1 MISTAPTPFPA
12 GDDWNV
18 FADGRVA
25 VVRVGDYHLE
35 IVASRTDQVT
45 GAPVPFDRVPVGE
58 PEKDEWRAALGRT
71 TRRMTVNGQ
80 EMAVPPPPE
89 PTEWP
94 TTKPPFS
101 PGATWIAPNA
111 EVWVM
116 RSRAANDS
124 VPVADVF
131 DDHGR
136 RVGSVRLPAGTR
148 LVGFGAARAYLVRT
162 DSDGLQFLQ
171 RYSLGRR

>member
-1 MISTAPTPFPA
+1 MISTAPTPFAA

-25 VVRVGDYHLE
+25 VVRISEYHLE
-35 IVASRTDQVT
+35 VLASRTERVT
-45 GAPVPFDRVPVGE
+45 GAPVPFDRVPIGE
-58 PEKDEWRAALGRT
+58 REKDEWRAASGRT

-80 EMAVPPPPE
+80 EIAVPPPPE

-131 DDHGR
+131 DDQGR

-148 LVGFGAARAYLVRT
+148 LVGFGAASAYLVRT